1 MTTIQVNPEEL
12 KQIGQSINM
21 KAERLSEI
29 ADELLATAESAPSYG
44 GQFRPRVINIGYEH
58 RSLAKE
64 RARRLSEMAEKLK
77 QYAAAFAAADEAQ
90 LAGYGEIGDVMTE
103 LADASLEVPPMP
115 LWIRYQTCPNWVDIH
130 IWQQDYTGDFRKNI
144 LKLGEAYWTC
154 LLRHSKEM
162 GGIDQAVLEETH
174 KLLMLAHLGDDI
186 NGRRTYSTM
195 LGGDYGKGKK
205 GSWEEHTDPEKGDD
219 PAQYLDVNELAEFGR
234 YWPRYH
240 FNLCGELAV
249 IAALDLDLK
258 EGLLLFKKVN
268 GYEPLNADGTKWG
281 SISGEDILNDRNKT
295 TSGYTLANFFEKASG
310 GALEASFKAGN
321 IKAEEMA
328 NMLNEG
334 KSLVAL
340 VNIDGN
346 QDGRLDALD
355 QSGDAI
361 AHWVTVLDV
370 VEPPEGPALVRVY
383 NPYMNREEVYTWDT
397 FQDGWAHTEGNTT
410 QYGLVVAE
418 PALGE

>member
-12 KQIGQSINM
+12 KQTAQSIDR
-21 KAERLSEI
+21 KARRLSEI
-29 ADELLATAESAPSYG
+29 ADEILATAESAPSYG

-64 RARRLSEMAEKLK
+64 RAKRLSEMAEKLK
-77 QYAAAFAAADEAQ
+77 QYAAAFAAADEAR

-103 LADASLEVPPMP
+103 LADSGLKAPPMP
-115 LWIRYQTCPNWVDIH
+115 LWISYRTCPNWADIH
-130 IWQQDYTGDFRKNI
+130 IWQQDYTGNFRKNI
-144 LKLGEAYWTC
+144 LELGEAYWAC
-154 LLRHSKEM
+154 LLRHSQEV

-195 LGGDYGKGKK
+195 LGGEYGRGKK
-205 GSWEEHTDPEKGDD
+205 GSWKDYSRNELDPND
-219 PAQYLDVNELAEFGR
+219 PAQYIDVATLAELDR
-234 YWPRYH
+234 IPPYYNS
-240 FNLCGELAV
+240 NLCGELAV
-249 IAALDLDLK
+249 MASLDLNLK
-258 EGLLLFKKVN
+258 EGLTIFKEVD
-268 GYEPLNADGTKWG
+268 GYEPLDEEGTKWG
-281 SISGEDILNDRNKT
+281 LMSGEDILNYNRT
-295 TSGYTLANFFEKASG
+295 TSGYTLANFFEKASN
-310 GALEASFKAGN
+310 GALEASFQSGN

-340 VNIDGN
+340 VNIDCN
-346 QDGRLDALD
+346 QGGRLDD
-355 QSGDAI
+355 QNQSGDAI

-370 VEPPEGPALVRVY
+370 LESPEGPALVRVY
-383 NPYMNREEVYTWDT
+383 NPYMNREEVYTWDS
-397 FQDGWAHTEGNTT
+397 FQDAWAHTEGNTT